1 MKFSIAAT
9 ALLSFFSMGVFS
21 APTTIESDALSNGIE
36 ARTADEVTVFSVMTE
51 LYADVQ
57 IHTGKING
65 TYTGLSKSA
74 VSLSQNT
81 VCIATIK
88 TELSA
93 ICDIMTSATTKL
105 HGCKG
110 GADIQIIVGL
120 CAKIFLEIMCTINGV
135 IAFFGACKSS
145 FIEIRHLDLTT
156 NMLAAALWMLS
167 FSFNLCISVMA
178 NLLLVVE
185 ASMGGVIAL
194 VWGMVSG
201 VINIMLPGVGSL
213 FFGLGNTLHGQC
225 GCVSQ

>member
-21 APTTIESDALSNGIE
+21 APTSIESDALSNGIE

-88 TELSA
+88 AELSA

-135 IAFFGACKSS
+135 IAFFGAS
-145 FIEIRHLDLTT
+145 
-156 NMLAAALWMLS
+156 ALWMLS